1 MGSIRNFINVQRNI
15 LSLKQDIEMVKEEL
29 NSEEKFFEKAVM
41 TEKFVKKY
49 KNIMIGSVIAV
60 VVLVG
65 ANVAYNVNKQN
76 TIEAA
81 NTTVLS
87 LKSDS
92 ENKTLM
98 EKLHSLS
105 PTLYDAW
112 KYQRA
117 VQTEDVEAFKALTDS
132 KALLV
137 SDLAAYNVASMS
149 KDVKLLT
156 EYTLQENAMYKDLA
170 TVQIA
175 ILLMEESKIK
185 EAREKLAL
193 ISIQSPLAQ
202 VANALMHYG
211 VK

>member
-1 MGSIRNFINVQRNI
+1 MGSIRNFIYVQRNI

-41 TEKFVKKY
+41 TERFVKKY
-49 KNIMIGSVIAV
+49 KNFMIGSVVAV
-60 VVLVG
+60 VILVG
-65 ANVAYNVNKQN
+65 ANIAYTINKQN
-76 TIEAA
+76 TIDAA
-81 NTTVLS
+81 NATVFS
-87 LKSDS
+87 LKTDPL
-92 ENKTLM
+92 NKALM

-117 VQTEDVEAFKALTDS
+117 VETEDLEAFKALEGS
-132 KALLV
+132 KAVLV
-137 SDLAAYNVASMS
+137 SDLAAYNVASKS
-149 KDVKLLT
+149 NDIKLLT
-156 EYTLQENAMYKDLA
+156 DYTLQENAMYKDLA
-170 TVQIA
+170 TIQIA
-175 ILLMEESKIK
+175 VLLMKESKIK
-185 EAREKLAL
+185 EAHDKLAL

>member
-1 MGSIRNFINVQRNI
+1 MGSIRNFIYGQRNI

-49 KNIMIGSVIAV
+49 KNLMIGSVVAV

-65 ANVAYNVNKQN
+65 ANITYTINKQN
-76 TIEAA
+76 TIDAA
-81 NTTVLS
+81 NAAVIS
-87 LKSDS
+87 LKVDPAN
-92 ENKTLM
+92 EVMM

-117 VQTEDVEAFKALTDS
+117 VETEDLEAFKALENS

-137 SDLAAYNVASMS
+137 SDLATYNVASQS
-149 KDVKLLT
+149 NDIKLLND
-156 EYTLQENAMYKDLA
+156 YALKKNAMYKDLA

-175 ILLMEESKIK
+175 VLLMKDSKIK
-185 EAREKLAL
+185 EAHEKLAL

>member
-1 MGSIRNFINVQRNI
+1 MGSIRNFIYVQRNI

-41 TEKFVKKY
+41 TERFVKKY
-49 KNIMIGSVIAV
+49 KKLMIGSVIFV
-60 VVLVG
+60 VLLVG
-65 ANVAYNVNKQN
+65 ANIAYTVNKQN
-76 TIEAA
+76 SLDAA
-81 NTTVLS
+81 NATVVS
-87 LKSDS
+87 LKADPS
-92 ENKTLM
+92 NKALM

-105 PTLYDAW
+105 PSLYDAW

-117 VQTEDVEAFKALTDS
+117 VETEDLEAFKALENS
-132 KALLV
+132 KALLI
-137 SDLAAYNVASMS
+137 SDLAAYNVASQS
-149 KDVKLLT
+149 NDIKLLT
-156 EYTLQENAMYKDLA
+156 DYTLQENAMYKDLA

-175 ILLMEESKIK
+175 VLLMKESKIK
-185 EAREKLAL
+185 EAHEKLAL

>member
-49 KNIMIGSVIAV
+49 KNIMIGSVVAV

-65 ANVAYNVNKQN
+65 VNIAYTINKQN

-81 NTTVLS
+81 NAAVIS
-87 LKSDS
+87 LKADPS
-92 ENKTLM
+92 NKALS

-105 PTLYDAW
+105 PSLYDAW

-117 VQTEDVEAFKALTDS
+117 VETGDLEAFKALENS
-132 KALLV
+132 KAPLI
-137 SDLAAYNVASMS
+137 SELAAYNIASKS
-149 KDVKLLT
+149 NDIKLLT
-156 EYTLQENAMYKDLA
+156 EYSLKEDAMYKDLA

-175 ILLMEESKIK
+175 VLLMKESKIK
-185 EAREKLAL
+185 EAHEKLAL

-202 VANALMHYG
+202 LANALMHYG